1 MTDADL
7 EKLTRAAAQLDKVTE
22 LLSEDPD
29 VPESI
34 LALLTAG
41 SGCFTTLIH
50 IADLLGEIHTAMLFS
65 RMVTKKEMMQ

>member
-65 RMVTKKEMMQ
+65 RMVANKEMMQ

>member
-1 MTDADL
+1 MDDIDR
-7 EKLTRAAAQLDKVTE
+7 EKLVRAAAQLNKVTE